1 LKKPEPTP
9 GLVIRY
15 DYLWRAEQKR
25 GRVDGAKD
33 RPCAIILAYEADD
46 NGNRSVILAA
56 ITHSQPTAAADAV
69 EIPAKVKKN
78 LGLDDERSWIVTTEI
93 NRVSWDDAGITPV
106 KRGQWVYGMLPFK
119 LWKLVQDS
127 ILERSQ
133 RRRLGIVQR
142 KP

>member
-1 LKKPEPTP
+1 MKKPEPTP

-15 DYLWRAEQKR
+15 DYLWRDEQKG
-25 GRVDGAKD
+25 GREDGAKD
-33 RPCAIILAYEADD
+33 RPCAVILAYEADE

-56 ITHSQPTAAADAV
+56 ITHSPPRAAADAI
-69 EIPAKVKKN
+69 EIPAKVKKHI
-78 LGLDDERSWIVTTEI
+78 GLDDERSWVVTTEI

-106 KRGQWVYGMLPFK
+106 KRGQWAYGMLPFK
-119 LWKLVQDS
+119 LWKLAQDG

-133 RRRLGIVQR
+133 QRRLGIVER